1 MLANVSDYS
10 LRVTQNK
17 RQRGILRKAMEL
29 STICD
34 LEIHIVIF
42 DAAKNKKVEYKSS
55 SDFEVD
61 AIAPTVELEYYDNSD
76 YDELMNKFTKKEQLK
91 KIQEKHAKNRQAA
104 QAEPT
109 AEKILQNVLKKRQVK
124 TIEKKQKTGTNK
136 NELFKIQ
143 RVEKQDE
150 IIGSSELKDEL
161 SLNNPE

>member
-42 DAAKNKKVEYKSS
+42 DAAKNKRVEYKSS

-91 KIQEKHAKNRQAA
+91 KIQEKHA
-104 QAEPT
+104 
-109 AEKILQNVLKKRQVK
+109 
-124 TIEKKQKTGTNK
+124 
-136 NELFKIQ
+136 
-143 RVEKQDE
+143 
-150 IIGSSELKDEL
+150 
-161 SLNNPE
+161 